1 MKVIIYILILSFSFI
16 AQAHKYEAEN
26 MLVDH
31 PWMKVFNNNGAGYF
45 KIKNIGN
52 TDIHLLEVVSDSVDN
67 IELHTIIMEE
77 DVAKMRPIK
86 GGVIIKVG
94 ESMEFKPMG
103 NHLMFFGINKELG
116 EGELMEANFKFKNS
130 KDLLVKF
137 KMESN
142 KSSHNHEH

>member
-1 MKVIIYILILSFSFI
+1 MKVIIYILILSFSFM

-45 KIKNIGN
+45 KIKNIGDN
-52 TDIHLLEVVSDSVDN
+52 DIHLLEVVSDSVDN

-103 NHLMFFGINKELG
+103 NHLMFFGINQELG
-116 EGELMEANFKFKNS
+116 EGELMEAIFKFKNS
-130 KDLLVKF
+130 RDLLVKF

>member
-45 KIKNIGN
+45 KIKNIGDN
-52 TDIHLLEVVSDSVDN
+52 DIHLLEVVSDSVDN

-77 DVAKMRPIK
+77 DVAKMRPVK

-103 NHLMFFGINKELG
+103 NHLMFFGIKQELG
-116 EGELMEANFKFKNS
+116 EGELMEAIFKFKNS

>member
-31 PWMKVFNNNGAGYF
+31 PWMKAFNNNGAGYF
-45 KIKNIGN
+45 KIKNTVN

-103 NHLMFFGINKELG
+103 NHLMFFGINKKLG
-116 EGELMEANFKFKNS
+116 EGELLEANFKFKNS

>member
-1 MKVIIYILILSFSFI
+1 
-16 AQAHKYEAEN
+16 

-31 PWMKVFNNNGAGYF
+31 PWMKAFNNNGAGYF

-103 NHLMFFGINKELG
+103 NHLMFFGINKKLG
-116 EGELMEANFKFKNS
+116 EGELLEANFKFKNS

>member
-45 KIKNIGN
+45 KIKNIGTN
-52 TDIHLLEVVSDSVDN
+52 DIHLLEVVSDSVDN

-86 GGVIIKVG
+86 GGVIIKIG
-94 ESMEFKPMG
+94 ESIEFKPMG
-103 NHLMFFGINKELG
+103 NHLMFFGINQELG
-116 EGELMEANFKFKNS
+116 EGELMEAIFKFKNS

>member
-1 MKVIIYILILSFSFI
+1 MKVIISILILSFSFI
-16 AQAHKYEAEN
+16 ANAHKYEAEN

-45 KIKNIGN
+45 KIKNIGTN
-52 TDIHLLEVVSDSVDN
+52 DIHLLEVISDSVDN

-103 NHLMFFGINKELG
+103 NHLMFFGIKQELG
-116 EGELMEANFKFKNS
+116 EGELMEAIFKFKNS

>member
-1 MKVIIYILILSFSFI
+1 
-16 AQAHKYEAEN
+16 
-26 MLVDH
+26 
-31 PWMKVFNNNGAGYF
+31 
-45 KIKNIGN
+45 
-52 TDIHLLEVVSDSVDN
+52 
-67 IELHTIIMEE
+67 MEE

-86 GGVIIKVG
+86 GGVIIKAG

>member
-1 MKVIIYILILSFSFI
+1 MKVLIYILILSFSFM

-45 KIKNIGN
+45 KIKNIGDN
-52 TDIHLLEVVSDSVDN
+52 DIHLLEVVSDSVDN

-77 DVAKMRPIK
+77 DVAKMRPVK

-103 NHLMFFGINKELG
+103 NHLMFFGINQELG
-116 EGELMEANFKFKNS
+116 EGELMEAIFKFKNS
-130 KDLLVKF
+130 RDLLVKF

>member
-52 TDIHLLEVVSDSVDN
+52 NDIHLLEVVSDSVDN

-103 NHLMFFGINKELG
+103 NHLMFFGINQELG
-116 EGELMEANFKFKNS
+116 EGELMEAIFKFKNS

>member
-52 TDIHLLEVVSDSVDN
+52 NDIHLLEVVSDSVDN

-103 NHLMFFGINKELG
+103 NHLMFFGIKQELG
-116 EGELMEANFKFKNS
+116 EGELMEAIFKFKNS

>member
-45 KIKNIGN
+45 KIKNIGTN
-52 TDIHLLEVVSDSVDN
+52 DIHLLEVVSDSVDN

-103 NHLMFFGINKELG
+103 NHLMFFGINQELG
-116 EGELMEANFKFKNS
+116 EGELMEAIFKFKNS

>member
-45 KIKNIGN
+45 KIKNIGTN
-52 TDIHLLEVVSDSVDN
+52 DIHLLEVVSDSVDN

-77 DVAKMRPIK
+77 DVAKMRPIQ

-103 NHLMFFGINKELG
+103 NHLMFFGIKQELG
-116 EGELMEANFKFKNS
+116 EGELMEAIFKFKNS

>member
-1 MKVIIYILILSFSFI
+1 
-16 AQAHKYEAEN
+16 
-26 MLVDH
+26 MLVEH
-31 PWMKVFNNNGAGYF
+31 PWMKAFNNNGAGYF
-45 KIKNIGN
+45 KIKNTSN

-94 ESMEFKPMG
+94 ETMEFKPMG

>member
-45 KIKNIGN
+45 KIKNIGDN
-52 TDIHLLEVVSDSVDN
+52 DIHLLEVVSDSVDN

-103 NHLMFFGINKELG
+103 NHLMFFGIKQELG
-116 EGELMEANFKFKNS
+116 EGELMEAIFKFKNS

>member
-1 MKVIIYILILSFSFI
+1 MKVLIYILILSFSFI

-45 KIKNIGN
+45 KIKNIGDN
-52 TDIHLLEVVSDSVDN
+52 DIHLLEVVSDSVDN

-77 DVAKMRPIK
+77 DVAKMRPVK

-103 NHLMFFGINKELG
+103 NHLMFFGINQELG
-116 EGELMEANFKFKNS
+116 EGELMEAIFKFKNS

>member
-1 MKVIIYILILSFSFI
+1 
-16 AQAHKYEAEN
+16 

-45 KIKNIGN
+45 KIKNIGTN
-52 TDIHLLEVVSDSVDN
+52 DIHLLEVVSDSVDN

-103 NHLMFFGINKELG
+103 NHLMFFGINKKLG

>member
-45 KIKNIGN
+45 KIKNIGDN
-52 TDIHLLEVVSDSVDN
+52 DIHLLEVVSDSVDN

-77 DVAKMRPIK
+77 DVAKMRPVK

-103 NHLMFFGINKELG
+103 NHLMFFGINQELG
-116 EGELMEANFKFKNS
+116 EGELMEAIFKFKNS

>member
-86 GGVIIKVG
+86 GGVIIKAG

-130 KDLLVKF
+130 RDLLVKF

>member
-1 MKVIIYILILSFSFI
+1 
-16 AQAHKYEAEN
+16 

-31 PWMKVFNNNGAGYF
+31 PWMKAFNNNGAGYF
-45 KIKNIGN
+45 KIKNTCN

-103 NHLMFFGINKELG
+103 NHLMFFGINKKLG

>member
-31 PWMKVFNNNGAGYF
+31 PWMKAFNNNGAGYF

-103 NHLMFFGINKELG
+103 NHLMFFGINKKLG

>member
-45 KIKNIGN
+45 KIKNIGTN
-52 TDIHLLEVVSDSVDN
+52 DIHLLEVVSDSVDN

-103 NHLMFFGINKELG
+103 NHLMFFGIKQELG
-116 EGELMEANFKFKNS
+116 EGELMEAIFKFKNS

>member
-1 MKVIIYILILSFSFI
+1 MKVLIYILILSFSFM

-45 KIKNIGN
+45 KIKNIGDN
-52 TDIHLLEVVSDSVDN
+52 DIHLLEVVSDSVDN

-77 DVAKMRPIK
+77 DVAKMRPVK

-103 NHLMFFGINKELG
+103 NHLMFFGINQELG
-116 EGELMEANFKFKNS
+116 EGELMEAIFKFKNS

>member
-31 PWMKVFNNNGAGYF
+31 PWMKAFNNNGAGYF

-103 NHLMFFGINKELG
+103 NHLMFFGINKKLG
-116 EGELMEANFKFKNS
+116 EGELLEANFKFKNS

-142 KSSHNHEH
+142 KSSHNHDH

>member
-1 MKVIIYILILSFSFI
+1 
-16 AQAHKYEAEN
+16 

-31 PWMKVFNNNGAGYF
+31 PWMKAFNNNGAGYF

-103 NHLMFFGINKELG
+103 NHLMFFGINKKLG
-116 EGELMEANFKFKNS
+116 EGELLEANFKFKNS

-142 KSSHNHEH
+142 KSSHNHDH

>member
-1 MKVIIYILILSFSFI
+1 MKVIIYILILSFSFM

-45 KIKNIGN
+45 KIKNIGDN
-52 TDIHLLEVVSDSVDN
+52 DIHLLEVVSDSVDN

-77 DVAKMRPIK
+77 DVAKMRPVK

-103 NHLMFFGINKELG
+103 NHLMFFGINQELG
-116 EGELMEANFKFKNS
+116 EGELMEAIFKFKNS
-130 KDLLVKF
+130 RDLLVKF

>member
-1 MKVIIYILILSFSFI
+1 MKVIIYILILFFSFI
-16 AQAHKYEAEN
+16 AHAHKYEAEN

-45 KIKNIGN
+45 KIKNIGTN
-52 TDIHLLEVVSDSVDN
+52 DIHLLEVVSDSVDN

-94 ESMEFKPMG
+94 ESIEFKPMG
-103 NHLMFFGINKELG
+103 NHLMFFGINQELG
-116 EGELMEANFKFKNS
+116 EGELMEAIFKFKNS

>member
-31 PWMKVFNNNGAGYF
+31 PWMKAFNNNGAGYF

-86 GGVIIKVG
+86 GGVIIKAG

>member
-86 GGVIIKVG
+86 GGVIINVG

-142 KSSHNHEH
+142 KSLNNHEH

>member
-1 MKVIIYILILSFSFI
+1 
-16 AQAHKYEAEN
+16 

-31 PWMKVFNNNGAGYF
+31 PWMKAFNNNGAGYF

-103 NHLMFFGINKELG
+103 NHLMFFGINKKLG

>member
-1 MKVIIYILILSFSFI
+1 MG
-16 AQAHKYEAEN
+16 Q
-26 MLVDH
+26 
-31 PWMKVFNNNGAGYF
+31 YF
-45 KIKNIGN
+45 KIKNTGN

-103 NHLMFFGINKELG
+103 NHLMFLELIKLG
-116 EGELMEANFKFKNS
+116 EGELMEANFNFKNS
-130 KDLLVKF
+130 KYLFVNF
-137 KMESN
+137 
-142 KSSHNHEH
+142 

>member
-45 KIKNIGN
+45 KIKNIGDN
-52 TDIHLLEVVSDSVDN
+52 DIHLLEVVSDSVDN

-103 NHLMFFGINKELG
+103 NHLMFFGINQELG
-116 EGELMEANFKFKNS
+116 EGELMEAIFKFKNS
-130 KDLLVKF
+130 RDLLVKF